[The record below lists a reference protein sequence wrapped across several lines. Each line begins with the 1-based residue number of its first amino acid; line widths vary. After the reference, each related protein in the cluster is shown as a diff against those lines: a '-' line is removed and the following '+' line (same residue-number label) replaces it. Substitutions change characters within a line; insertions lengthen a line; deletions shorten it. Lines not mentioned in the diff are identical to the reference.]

1 MPRRSEI
8 PVVLGTAGHI
18 DHGKTTLIRS
28 LTGVD
33 CDRLRDEKQ
42 RGITIELGFAPLELP
57 DGTVVSV
64 VDVPGHERFIRQM
77 VAGAAG
83 IDGVILV
90 VAADEGVRAQTREHL
105 DILSLLGIRDGVIVV
120 TKTDLVDPELLEL
133 AQEEIREEIA
143 GGFLDGCPMVAVSAA
158 KGDGL
163 DLVMEAIRDLVARV
177 DKKTTEGAFFL
188 PIDRAFPVKGFGAV
202 VTGTAYRGK
211 VKVEDPLSV
220 LPGER
225 ETNVRSLQVHDT
237 PVQEAMAGQ
246 RVALA
251 LGGLS
256 LDELERG
263 DVLCEKNVF
272 RESRF
277 LDVRIS
283 LLASSPEPLKH
294 WQRVRLHVGT
304 SDVLARIAF
313 LDRDALAPGQTCLAQ
328 FVAEEKIVCTIREP
342 FVIRFYSPLRTIGG
356 GKVLLPGSDRARGSA
371 GRSRRLELLSHL
383 EEAQN
388 SRDRMLVH
396 VQGSGFASVPDV
408 SQKVQENQVTVR
420 DLAHKLASAGKV
432 RYFAKG
438 EGWVLHSAWL
448 ENLGDQ
454 AQKVLAGF
462 HESEPEQK
470 GMLLEIFTKAVMPA
484 SINADASRNVIE
496 ALQEAGYV
504 EQEGGRIKSPG
515 FMRAEY
521 GEVNRAQEMLLNH
534 CRSRG
539 MGMPT
544 VAEAAAELQLPE
556 ATLQKALDVLKSEGR
571 VFLAAGGMMI
581 DKSTLDETVSKMRAM
596 QGDITVAS
604 VRDATGTSRKYAL
617 PFLELLD
624 KLEITRRVQDKR
636 IFRKT

>member
-1 MPRRSEI
+1 MSERSEI

-33 CDRLRDEKQ
+33 CDRLRAEKQ

-57 DGTVVSV
+57 DGRVVSV

-105 DILSLLGIRDGVIVV
+105 DILSLLGVRDGIIVV
-120 TKTDLVDPELLEL
+120 TKKDIVDPELLEL
-133 AQEEIREEIA
+133 AKEEIREEIA

-163 DLVMEAIRDLVARV
+163 NEVMEAIRDLVARV
-177 DKKTTEGAFFL
+177 EKKTTEGAFFL
-188 PIDRAFPVKGFGAV
+188 PIDRAFLVRGFGAV

-211 VKVEDPLSV
+211 VKVDDPLSV

-225 ETNVRSLQVHDT
+225 ETSVRSLQVHDT
-237 PVQEAMAGQ
+237 PVQKAMAGQ

-313 LDRDALAPGQTCLAQ
+313 LDREALAPGETCLAQ
-328 FVAEEKIVCTIREP
+328 LVAEEKIVCTIREP

-371 GRSRRLELLSHL
+371 GRRRRLDILSRL

-388 SRDRMLVH
+388 SLDRMLVH
-396 VQGSGFASVPDV
+396 MQGPGFASVPDV
-408 SQKVQENQVTVR
+408 SQKVQENQATIR
-420 DLAHKLASAGKV
+420 NLARKLASAGKV
-432 RYFAKG
+432 RYFARG
-438 EGWVLHSAWL
+438 EGWVFHCEWL
-448 ENLGDQ
+448 KAIGSQ
-454 AQKVLAGF
+454 AQKVLDGF

-470 GMLLEIFTKAVMPA
+470 GMLLEVFTKAVTP
-484 SINADASRNVIE
+484 SIESDASRNVIE

-504 EQEGGRIKSPG
+504 EQEGKRIKRPG
-515 FMRAEY
+515 FSRAEY
-521 GEVNRAQEMLLNH
+521 GEVNRAQEMLLEH

-539 MGMPT
+539 MEMST
-544 VAEAAAELQLPE
+544 VAEAASELQLPE
-556 ATLQKALDVLKSEGR
+556 TTLQKALDVLKSEGR
-571 VFLAAGGMMI
+571 LFLAAGGMMI

-596 QGDITVAS
+596 EGDITVAS

-624 KLEITRRVQDKR
+624 KLEITRRVQNKR